1 VCLLFLV
8 RQKLSYQGV
17 LLVNKTP
24 TALLKQMKMK
34 TLWHKL
40 SIGDVLQKI
49 NSSEQGLNKDE
60 VGLRLEKYG
69 TNKLIEKKKRKP
81 LVLFLLKF
89 TDFMIITLIISA
101 FIAGIAGDLT
111 DAIIIIIIVLLNALI
126 SFIQEFKAEKA
137 MTALK
142 KMSAQQVNVMR
153 DGKPQNIPAENLIPG
168 DLILLEAGNIVGA
181 DVRLIET
188 NQLFITEAMLT
199 GESIPVLKNSDA
211 LIENDLSTGDLI
223 NMAFKGTQITG
234 GRGKGIVVET
244 GMHTK
249 IGQIAGM
256 LQHKEG
262 ITPLQKRMADFSKK
276 LSFIILF
283 ICIALFMIGYIK
295 GEDPIVML
303 LTAISLAVAAIPEAL
318 PALITIALARGAKKM
333 VTKNILIRKL
343 NAVETLGSVTY
354 ICTDKTGTLTQN
366 KMKVVSNIPHPSHI
380 HIQMETSNL
389 NLCMALNHDVE
400 MNAAGD
406 WRGDPTEIALA
417 EFYVKTHGIS
427 NMQRI
432 RKEFSRVYEFPFDAV
447 RKCMTT
453 IHNYHNKYIVITKG
467 AAETLSKMLLPEYNA
482 IQINNEVEQLSSE
495 GKRVITYGF
504 KIIESLDESPVT
516 TAIENELHFAGLTG
530 MIDPPREEVKEAIQQ
545 CKTAGIHT
553 VMITGDHPKTA
564 ASIAAEIGLIEPDE
578 WVVTGKVLNEMND
591 QTFAEKIEKIRV
603 YARVSPEQKLR
614 IVRTLQQKEHF
625 VAMTG
630 DGVNDAPSLKA
641 ANIGVAMGISGT
653 DVSKQVAQMILL
665 DDNFA
670 SIVKGVKEGRRI
682 YDNIRKFV
690 KYIMTCNS
698 AEIWTLL
705 LAPFFGL
712 PVPLLPIHI
721 LWINLVTDGIP
732 GLTLAGE
739 KSEPDIMSRPPRKTG
754 ESLFAG
760 GLGFHVIWVGMC
772 MAGITLAVQNWA
784 LKNDHANWQTMVFT
798 VLSLAQLAHVLA
810 IKREKSLVISGG
822 LFNNMSLIWG
832 VLFTFALQ
840 MAVIY
845 LPFANKILK
854 TAPLTLQELLICIG
868 GAALLFHAV
877 EIEKLLKKLFKS
889 K

>member
-1 VCLLFLV
+1 
-8 RQKLSYQGV
+8 
-17 LLVNKTP
+17 
-24 TALLKQMKMK
+24 MKN
-34 TLWHKL
+34 LWHKL
-40 SIGDVLQKI
+40 SIADVFKKT
-49 NSSEQGLNKDE
+49 NSSELGLHQHE

-69 TNKLIEKKKRKP
+69 PNKLVEKKKRKP

-89 TDFMIITLIISA
+89 TDFMIITLIIA
-101 FIAGIAGDLT
+101 AVIAGIAGDIT
-111 DAIIIIIIVLLNALI
+111 DAIIILIIVLLNALI

-137 MTALK
+137 MSALK
-142 KMSAQQVNVMR
+142 KLSVQQVNVIR
-153 DGKPQNIPAENLIPG
+153 EGQPQNIIAENLIPG
-168 DLILLEAGNIVGA
+168 DLVLLEAGNIVGA
-181 DVRLIET
+181 DIRLTET
-188 NQLFITEAMLT
+188 NLLYINEAMLT
-199 GESIPVLKNSDA
+199 GESIPVLKNTVQLKED
-211 LIENDLSTGDLI
+211 DLSTGDLT
-223 NMAFKGTQITG
+223 NMAFKGTQVTG

-262 ITPLQKRMADFSKK
+262 ITPLQQRMADFSKK
-276 LSFIILF
+276 LSYVILF
-283 ICIALFMIGYIK
+283 ICVALFVIGFIK

-333 VTKNILIRKL
+333 VTKNVLIRKL

-366 KMKVVSNIPHPSHI
+366 KMKVVSTSPHPSDI
-380 HIQMETSNL
+380 HLHTETTNL
-389 NLCMALNHDVE
+389 NLCIALNHDVE
-400 MNAAGD
+400 KNGERQ
-406 WRGDPTEIALA
+406 WTGDPTEIALA
-417 EFYVKTHGIS
+417 EFYEKTHGIAS
-427 NMQRI
+427 MHHARN
-432 RKEFSRVYEFPFDAV
+432 EYSRVYEFPFDAE

-453 IHNYHNKYIVITKG
+453 IHRYQNKYIVITKG
-467 AAETLSKMLLPEYNA
+467 AAETLSKILLPQYNA
-482 IQINNEVEQLSSE
+482 VLINDEVEQLSGE
-495 GKRVITYGF
+495 GKRVIAYGF
-504 KIIESLDESPVT
+504 KIIESLDENPVLT
-516 TAIENELHFAGLTG
+516 EIENELHFAGLTG

-545 CKTAGIHT
+545 CRTAGIHT

-564 ASIAAEIGLIEPDE
+564 ASIAAEIGLIEQDE
-578 WVVTGKVLNEMND
+578 WVVTGKALNEMTD
-591 QTFAEKIEKIRV
+591 SVFAEKIEKIRV

-614 IVRTLQQKEHF
+614 IVRTLQHKKHF

-641 ANIGVAMGISGT
+641 ANIGVAMGITGT

-665 DDNFA
+665 DDHFA
-670 SIVKGVKEGRRI
+670 SIVKGIKEGRRI

-732 GLTLAGE
+732 GLTLANE
-739 KSEPDIMSRPPRKTG
+739 QAEPNIMMRPPRKTD

-760 GLGFHVIWVGMC
+760 GLGFHIIWVGIC
-772 MAGITLAVQNWA
+772 MAGITLGIQAWA
-784 LKNDHANWQTMVFT
+784 LKNQNTHWQTMVFT

-810 IKREKSLVISGG
+810 IKREKTLVISGG
-822 LFNNMSLIWG
+822 LFNNMSLVWG

-845 LPFANKILK
+845 QPFANKILK

-877 EIEKLLKKLFKS
+877 EIEKLLKKLSKS
-889 K
+889 N

>member
-1 VCLLFLV
+1 
-8 RQKLSYQGV
+8 
-17 LLVNKTP
+17 
-24 TALLKQMKMK
+24 MKN
-34 TLWHKL
+34 LWHKL
-40 SIGDVLQKI
+40 SIADVFKKT
-49 NSSEQGLNKDE
+49 NSSELGLHQHE

-69 TNKLIEKKKRKP
+69 PNKLVEKKKRKP

-89 TDFMIITLIISA
+89 TDFMIITLIIA
-101 FIAGIAGDLT
+101 AVIGGIAGDIT
-111 DAIIIIIIVLLNALI
+111 DAIIILIIVLLNALI

-137 MTALK
+137 MSALK
-142 KMSAQQVNVMR
+142 KLSVQQVNVIR
-153 DGKPQNIPAENLIPG
+153 EGQPKNIIAENLVPG
-168 DLILLEAGNIVGA
+168 DLILFEAGNIVGA
-181 DVRLIET
+181 DIRLIET
-188 NQLFITEAMLT
+188 NLLFINEAMLT
-199 GESIPVLKNSDA
+199 GESIPILKKTDQ
-211 LIENDLSTGDLI
+211 LKEDDLSTGDLT

-262 ITPLQKRMADFSKK
+262 ITPLQQRMADFSKK
-276 LSFIILF
+276 LSYVILF
-283 ICIALFMIGYIK
+283 ICVALFVIGFIK

-303 LTAISLAVAAIPEAL
+303 LTAISIAVAAIPEAL

-333 VTKNILIRKL
+333 VTKNVLIRKL

-366 KMKVVSNIPHPSHI
+366 KMKVVSTSSYPSDI
-380 HIQMETSNL
+380 HLHTETTNL
-389 NLCMALNHDVE
+389 NLCIALNHDVE
-400 MNAAGD
+400 KNGEGQ
-406 WRGDPTEIALA
+406 WTGDPTEIALA
-417 EFYVKTHGIS
+417 EFYEKTHGIAS
-427 NMQRI
+427 MHLARN
-432 RKEFSRVYEFPFDAV
+432 EYVRVYEFPFDAE

-453 IHNYHNKYIVITKG
+453 IHRYQNKYIVITKG
-467 AAETLSKMLLPEYNA
+467 AAETLSKILLPQYNTVL
-482 IQINNEVEQLSSE
+482 INDEVAQLSGE
-495 GKRVITYGF
+495 GKRVIAYGF
-504 KIIESLDESPVT
+504 KIIESLDENPVLT
-516 TAIENELHFAGLTG
+516 EIENELHFAGLTG

-545 CKTAGIHT
+545 CRTAGIHT

-564 ASIAAEIGLIEPDE
+564 ASIAGEIGLIEQDE
-578 WVVTGKVLNEMND
+578 WVVTGKALNEMTD
-591 QTFAEKIEKIRV
+591 SVFAEKIEKIRV

-614 IVRTLQQKEHF
+614 IVRTLQHKKHF

-641 ANIGVAMGISGT
+641 ANIGVAMGITGT

-665 DDNFA
+665 DDHFA
-670 SIVKGVKEGRRI
+670 SIVKGIKEGRRI

-705 LAPFFGL
+705 LAPFLGL

-739 KSEPDIMSRPPRKTG
+739 QAEPNIMTRPPRKTD

-760 GLGFHVIWVGMC
+760 GLGFHIIWVGIC
-772 MAGITLAVQNWA
+772 MAGITLGVQAWA
-784 LKNDHANWQTMVFT
+784 LKSQNTHWQTMVFT

-810 IKREKSLVISGG
+810 IKREKTLVISGG

-877 EIEKLLKKLFKS
+877 EIEKLLKRLFKS